1 MTTCSKCGRPA
12 WKPTGGMG
20 GGLMPDDETNCLH
33 GDGRSCRI
41 ARAGY
46 VAGLLAGVELAKR
59 EVVLDQGN
67 GWGAGGATIDWSDV
81 DTEAAK
87 MAGEG

>member
-1 MTTCSKCGRPA
+1 MTTCPKCHRPSMRSSDPESFKVHA
-12 WKPTGGMG
+12 ALVCMY
-20 GGLMPDDETNCLH
+20 PD
-33 GDGRSCRI
+33 GASCQVGEAAYR
-41 ARAGY
+41 R
-46 VAGLLAGVELAKR
+46 GLLAGVELAKR